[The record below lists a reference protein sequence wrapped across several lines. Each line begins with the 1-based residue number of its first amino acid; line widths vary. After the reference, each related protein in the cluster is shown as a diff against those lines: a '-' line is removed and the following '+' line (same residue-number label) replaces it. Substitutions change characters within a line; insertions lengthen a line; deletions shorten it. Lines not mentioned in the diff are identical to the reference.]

1 VFNENNSPYY
11 EENMAA
17 ADPKALVGVSEDDV
31 IESNTKYSVNGF
43 LWCNLA
49 GLNMTVGDR

>member
-1 VFNENNSPYY
+1 MFNENNSPYY